1 VKDYEI
7 IIGLETHIQ
16 LNTKTKIFCSCKA
29 DSWEDEPNTNIC
41 PVCSGLPGTLPVL
54 NAEAVRKGA
63 TLAAAMHAEINP
75 LSRFDR
81 KNYFYP
87 DLPKGYQITQF
98 DQPIGKGG
106 YLDLKMADGATRR
119 VRIHKLH
126 LEEDAGKTKIEH
138 GTRLVDFNRCGVP
151 LIEMVTEPDLRSGD
165 EAVQY
170 LIQLRQLLR
179 WIGVSEAD
187 MERGHLRCDANVS
200 IRERGSQVLNT
211 KTEIKNVNSIDA
223 VRQAIGEEAK
233 RQIELVEAGEKVRS
247 YTLDWDADKGKLT
260 MMRSK
265 ETEAD
270 YRYFREPDLLPVVL
284 SGEEIAAIVGAL
296 PELPM
301 ERRQRFIEKYGLS
314 DYDAEIL
321 TGERSLSDFYEAG
334 VQAYPGEAKAVAN
347 WMMNDLSR
355 LLNDLGKTAD
365 QLVLKP
371 SDLAEIIRMVDEGK
385 INAATGKSL
394 LKKVE
399 ESGKK
404 PAQIVE
410 AEGLGLIADSDA
422 LRSQIEGILAASPNE
437 VANFKAGKES
447 LLGWFVG
454 QVMRATSGK
463 ADPKRTRELLLE
475 LLKK

>member
-1 VKDYEI
+1 MKDYEI

-106 YLDLKMADGATRR
+106 YLDLKMADGTTRR

-165 EAVQY
+165 EAAQY

>member
-1 VKDYEI
+1 MKDYEI

-165 EAVQY
+165 EAAQY

-233 RQIELVEAGEKVRS
+233 RQIELVETGEKVRS

-321 TGERSLSDFYEAG
+321 TSERSLSDFYEAG